1 MLKKLRSFIE
11 MKTPAWL
18 HWRLKRRR
26 AASRDSFE
34 RTETRIKVS
43 RLLGLPWER
52 LQAVRRRAPNGPNS
66 LVEVPESVQNSGPYG
81 TDARKIEHETQEGQV
96 FSVVFHAAE
105 SGFSV
110 IVLETAEGAVTA
122 AGELGEVHPGD
133 YLKLHGRWREHPR
146 FGKQF
151 QAQWSEAATPTTLEG
166 LQQYLASGAFS
177 GIGSDMATR
186 LVNHFGEHTL
196 EALQGGSATL
206 QAVPGIGP
214 KRALVL
220 AEAFAEGR
228 DRHRVLAELRGLGL
242 RPAQAQKLY
251 ERWGPAAI
259 ERVRADPYAL
269 IGSLRGIGFETAER
283 IAGQLGIPI
292 DSVVRGRGVILH
304 RLREAL
310 GEGHTWL
317 PEAELEQRLGGRGLA
332 EETITTSLAELIQEE
347 KLACEIDSGGEAS
360 SEALSSPIEHEQRWY
375 ALPKTRRDEDDL
387 AHHLA
392 RLMSAPVEAAATPD
406 QVMSALQRAVYQP
419 DDSQRRALELALR
432 ERVSVM
438 TGGPGTGKTT
448 TLRLLLDVLGAAGL
462 GPVHLAS
469 PTGRAA
475 KRLQEATGRDAG
487 TVHRLLGWDPIGGQ
501 WKHNEEEQLDAAF
514 LIVDEVSMLDLEVAA
529 ALLRAIPD
537 GCRLLLVGDAD
548 QLPSVGAGAVLRDL
562 VASPAI
568 PTARLELVHRQ
579 EAGSGI
585 VEAAHLVLQGGI
597 PQTVTSPAGDFF
609 LTNTHSAE
617 AAAAMVEKIVCDRI
631 PEKYGY
637 DPRTEVLVL
646 APMYRGALGVDALN
660 QRLSQRLNPDGEGP
674 EWARGLREGDRI
686 MVVRND
692 YEREVFNG
700 DTGVIT
706 HIGSDAVYA
715 EIDHVVHEYRRES
728 LKDLIPAY
736 CVTVHRAQG
745 SEAKAV
751 VIALDSGHYMMLR
764 RNLLYT
770 AITRGRE
777 LVTVVADPR
786 ALARAIANADEGR
799 RWTRLPQ
806 RLLRAGK

>member
-1 MLKKLRSFIE
+1 MVYDGSASKLN
-11 MKTPAWL
+11 A
-18 HWRLKRRR
+18 
-26 AASRDSFE
+26 
-34 RTETRIKVS
+34 
-43 RLLGLPWER
+43 LGPR
-52 LQAVRRRAPNGPNS
+52 NGPNS
-66 LVEVPESVQNSGPYG
+66 LVELPESVQNSGPQG
-81 TDARKIEHETQEGQV
+81 ADGREIEHETQEGQV
-96 FSVVFHAAE
+96 FSVVFHAE
-105 SGFSV
+105 DSGFSV
-110 IVLETAEGAVTA
+110 IVLETEDGAVTA

-133 YLKLHGRWREHPR
+133 YLRLHGRWREHPR
-146 FGKQF
+146 FGRQF
-151 QAQWSEAATPTTLEG
+151 QAQWSEAATPTTLDG

-177 GIGSDMATR
+177 GIGADMAKR
-186 LVNHFGEHTL
+186 LVDHFGEHTL
-196 EALQGGSATL
+196 EALEGGPRTL
-206 QAVPGIGP
+206 QAVDGIGP
-214 KRALVL
+214 KRAAVL
-220 AEAFAEGR
+220 AEAFADGR

-242 RPAQAQKLY
+242 RPAQTQKLY

-259 ERVRADPYAL
+259 ERVRKDPYAL

-283 IAGQLGIPI
+283 IAGQLGIPT
-292 DSVVRGRGVILH
+292 DSVVRARGVIRH

-317 PEAELEQRLGGRGLA
+317 PEAELEQRLGGRGLS
-332 EETITTSLAELIQEE
+332 EETITEGLADLIRED
-347 KLACEIDSGGEAS
+347 KLACEIEPAGETD
-360 SEALSSPIEHEQRWY
+360 QRWY
-375 ALPKTRRDEDDL
+375 ALPKVRDDEADL
-387 AHHLA
+387 ARHLA
-392 RLMSAPVEAAATPD
+392 RLMGAPHEPAAAPD
-406 QVMSALQRAVYQP
+406 QVMSAMERAAFQP
-419 DDSQRRALELALR
+419 DESQRQALELALR
-432 ERVSVM
+432 ERVAVM

-448 TLRLLLDVLGAAGL
+448 TLRLLLDVLGTAGL

-475 KRLQEATGRDAG
+475 KRLQEATGRDAS
-487 TVHRLLGWDPIGGQ
+487 TVHRLLGWDPIGGE
-501 WKHNEEEQLDAAF
+501 WKHDEDEQLDCAY
-514 LIVDEVSMLDLEVAA
+514 LVVDEVSMLDLEVAA

-562 VASPAI
+562 VASTEI
-568 PTARLELVHRQ
+568 PTARLERVHRQ

-585 VEAAHLVLQGGI
+585 VDAAHAVLHGQQ

-609 LTNTHSAE
+609 LASASSSE
-617 AAAAMVEKIVCDRI
+617 AAAAMVEKVVCERI

-660 QRLSQRLNPDGEGP
+660 QRLSQRLNPDGEGAD
-674 EWARGLREGDRI
+674 WTRGLREGDRV

-706 HIGSDAVYA
+706 HIGKDALYA
-715 EIDHVVHEYRRES
+715 EIDQTVHEYRRDDV
-728 LKDLIPAY
+728 KDLIPAY

-745 SEAKAV
+745 SEARAV
-751 VIALDSGHYMMLR
+751 VIALDGGHFMMLR

-786 ALARAIANADEGR
+786 ALQRAVANADEGK

-806 RLLRAGK
+806 RLAESC

>member
-1 MLKKLRSFIE
+1 MEL
-11 MKTPAWL
+11 
-18 HWRLKRRR
+18 
-26 AASRDSFE
+26 
-34 RTETRIKVS
+34 
-43 RLLGLPWER
+43 
-52 LQAVRRRAPNGPNS
+52 
-66 LVEVPESVQNSGPYG
+66 PESVQKSGPHG
-81 TDARKIEHETQEGQV
+81 ADGREVQHETQEGQV
-96 FSVVFHAAE
+96 FSVVFHAE
-105 SGFSV
+105 DSGFSV
-110 IVLETAEGAVTA
+110 IILETEGGVVTA

-133 YLKLHGRWREHPR
+133 YLRLHGRWREHPR
-146 FGKQF
+146 FGRQF
-151 QAQWSEAATPTTLEG
+151 QAQWSEAATPTTLDG

-177 GIGSDMATR
+177 GIGADMAKR
-186 LVNHFGEHTL
+186 LVDHFGEHTL
-196 EALQGGSATL
+196 DALESGASML
-206 QAVPGIGP
+206 QEVDGIGP
-214 KRALVL
+214 KRATVL
-220 AEAFAEGR
+220 AEAFTDSR

-259 ERVRADPYAL
+259 ERVRQDPYAL

-283 IAGQLGIPI
+283 IAEQLGIPN
-292 DSVVRGRGVILH
+292 DSVVRARGVIQH

-317 PEAELEQRLGGRGLA
+317 PETELEQRLGGRGLSV
-332 EETITTSLAELIQEE
+332 ETVTKGLADLIRED
-347 KLACEIDSGGEAS
+347 KLACEVEPRESDE
-360 SEALSSPIEHEQRWY
+360 LRWY
-375 ALPKTRRDEDDL
+375 GLPKSRDDESDL
-387 AHHLA
+387 ARHLA
-392 RLMSAPVEAAATPD
+392 RLMSAPHEALVTSEQVLTAMERAEFPPD
-406 QVMSALQRAVYQP
+406 E
-419 DDSQRRALELALR
+419 SQRRALELALS
-432 ERVSVM
+432 ERVAVM

-475 KRLQEATGRDAG
+475 KRLQEATGREAS
-487 TVHRLLGWDPIGGQ
+487 TVHRLLGWDPIGGE
-501 WKHNEEEQLDAAF
+501 WKHDEDETLDCAY

-537 GCRLLLVGDAD
+537 NCCLLLVGDAD

-562 VASPAI
+562 VASPQV
-568 PTARLELVHRQ
+568 PTARLERVHRQ

-585 VEAAHLVLQGGI
+585 VDAAHAVLHGQR

-609 LTNTHSAE
+609 LASTNSAE
-617 AAAAMVEKIVCDRI
+617 AAAAMVEKVVCERI

-660 QRLSQRLNPDGEGP
+660 QRLSQRLNPDGEGAD
-674 EWARGLREGDRI
+674 WARGLREGDRV

-700 DTGVIT
+700 DAGVIT
-706 HIGSDAVYA
+706 HMDKDALYV
-715 EIDHVVHEYRRES
+715 EIDKTVHEYRRDEVG
-728 LKDLIPAY
+728 DLIPAY

-745 SEAKAV
+745 SEARAV
-751 VIALDSGHYMMLR
+751 VIALDGGHFMMLR

-777 LVTVVADPR
+777 LVTVVADPHALNR
-786 ALARAIANADEGR
+786 AVANADEGK

-806 RLLRAGK
+806 RLSENC

>member
-1 MLKKLRSFIE
+1 M
-11 MKTPAWL
+11 
-18 HWRLKRRR
+18 
-26 AASRDSFE
+26 
-34 RTETRIKVS
+34 
-43 RLLGLPWER
+43 
-52 LQAVRRRAPNGPNS
+52 
-66 LVEVPESVQNSGPYG
+66 EVPESVQSSGPYG
-81 TDARKIEHETQEGQV
+81 LDARKIEHETQEGQV

-110 IVLETAEGAVTA
+110 IVLETADGAVTA

-186 LVNHFGEHTL
+186 LVDHFGKHTL

-283 IAGQLGIPI
+283 IAGQLGIPV

-317 PEAELEQRLGGRGLA
+317 PEAELEQRLGGRGLT
-332 EETITTSLAELIQEE
+332 EETITTSLAELIQDE
-347 KLACEIDSGGEAS
+347 KLACESD
-360 SEALSSPIEHEQRWY
+360 EHRWY
-375 ALPKTRRDEDDL
+375 ALPKTRDDEDDL

-392 RLMSAPVEAAATPD
+392 RLMAAPVSAAATPE
-406 QVMSALQRAVYQP
+406 QVLSALQRAAFQP

-432 ERVSVM
+432 ERVAVM

-487 TVHRLLGWDPIGGQ
+487 TVHRLLGWDPMGGV
-501 WKHNEEEQLDAAF
+501 WKHNEEEPLDAAF

-597 PQTVTSPAGDFF
+597 PHTVTSPAGDFF
-609 LTNTHSAE
+609 LTKTQSAE
-617 AAAAMVEKIVCDRI
+617 AAAEMVEKIVCDRI

-660 QRLSQRLNPDGEGP
+660 QRLSQRLNPEGEGP
-674 EWARGLREGDRI
+674 EWARGLREGDRV

-715 EIDHVVHEYRRES
+715 EIDHVVHEYRREN

-770 AITRGRE
+770 AITRGRD

-786 ALARAIANADEGR
+786 ALARAVANADEGR

-806 RLLRAGK
+806 RLLATGE